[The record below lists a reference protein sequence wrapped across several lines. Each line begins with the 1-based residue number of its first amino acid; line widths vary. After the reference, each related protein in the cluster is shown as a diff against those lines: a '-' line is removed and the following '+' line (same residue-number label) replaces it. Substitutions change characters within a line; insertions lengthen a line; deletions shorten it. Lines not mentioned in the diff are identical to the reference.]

1 MKKIIL
7 AIFIVTATLLH
18 VLIFDENKI
27 FFAVSV
33 ISCLFVLFLNSL
45 TDIVKIFYIMKKEDK
60 KENKFRRIELEI
72 RIGVFLITTYFF
84 VSFVYIILG
93 CG

>member
-45 TDIVKIFYIMKKEDK
+45 ADIVKIFYIMKKEGK
-60 KENKFRRIELEI
+60 KENKFRRIELKI

>member
-1 MKKIIL
+1 MKIIL

-18 VLIFDENKI
+18 VLIFDENKML
-27 FFAVSV
+27 FAVSV

-45 TDIVKIFYIMKKEDK
+45 TDIVKIFYIMKKEGK

-84 VSFVYIILG
+84 ATFVYIITG

>member
-27 FFAVSV
+27 LFAVSV

-45 TDIVKIFYIMKKEDK
+45 TDIVKMFYIMKKEGK

-84 VSFVYIILG
+84 ATFVYIILG
-93 CG
+93 SG